1 MTAAL
6 RSILLAGLLGHS
18 SAFAEGYLGWSF
30 GMSKA
35 EVATVGDA
43 SRYYSFSNG
52 DLGAQNEPFE
62 GNGVPISFYFGNGKL
77 NRVMLIPYMGNDL
90 TKAREAWRLTYAHI
104 KRKCTGVEVS
114 EAGPGPVQ
122 LEAALAIFDVE
133 ASKLQQ
139 GQRHQIGCLPMSSSW
154 RLWASVTRLA
164 NDSLMVSV
172 NYGEP

>member
-1 MTAAL
+1 MTAVL
-6 RSILLAGLLGHS
+6 RFILLAGLLGHS
-18 SAFAEGYLGWSF
+18 PAFGEGYLGWSF

-35 EVATVGDA
+35 EVATVGDS

-62 GNGVPISFYFGNGKL
+62 GSGVPISFYFENGKL
-77 NRVMLIPYMGNDL
+77 NRVMLMPYMGSHL
-90 TKAREAWRLTYAHI
+90 AKAREAWVLAYAHI

-114 EAGPGPVQ
+114 EVGSDPVQ

-133 ASKLQQ
+133 APKLQQ
-139 GQRHQIGCLPMSSSW
+139 GQRHQMGCLPMPSSL
-154 RLWASVTRLA
+154 RLWASVRRLA